1 MMGRRKIRTNHG
13 ARTPLTAHPLFA
25 PVLGLWGAALGGLTT
40 LVLPSDLFT
49 TALAGTGMAALGTQ
63 AQFVLAG
70 MAAVLLGG
78 ALFILAAALS
88 GKTRRKATSM
98 SVAEMAGRRVRPIDP
113 MRELGSYSLDEPVAQ
128 TPFAAAPFSPNP
140 PISPNPF
147 ADDPAPE
154 PEDAAPRALDLSEF
168 AELPGRNAVW
178 VEDVVASPVAAP
190 PTPTQPAKPAPPLS
204 VPPSV
209 PQSVPAPF
217 VVPDPGT
224 AALAHLRAT
233 PPEQLSLVQMV
244 ERFAAALHDQRRTAP
259 GSAGHNRDLAARDAA
274 LAEALKALAAL
285 SGDHAARDA
294 QTEPLRDALS
304 RLQGLRG
311 AA

>member
-1 MMGRRKIRTNHG
+1 MMGRRKNGTNHG

-40 LVLPSDLFT
+40 LVLPSELFT

-98 SVAEMAGRRVRPIDP
+98 TIAEMAGRRVRSIDP
-113 MRELGSYSLDEPVAQ
+113 VRELGSHSLDEPVAQ
-128 TPFAAAPFSPNP
+128 TPFAVA

-154 PEDAAPRALDLSEF
+154 PEAAPPRALDLSEF

-178 VEDVVASPVAAP
+178 VEDVEPSPVAAP
-190 PTPTQPAKPAPPLS
+190 PPQPAKPVPPLS

-244 ERFAAALHDQRRTAP
+244 ERFAAALHDHRSAAP

-285 SGDHAARDA
+285 SGDQAARDA
-294 QTEPLRDALS
+294 QAEPLRDALS

>member
-1 MMGRRKIRTNHG
+1 MMGRRKNGTNHG

-40 LVLPSDLFT
+40 LVLPSELFT

-70 MAAVLLGG
+70 IAAVLLGG

-98 SVAEMAGRRVRPIDP
+98 TIAEMAGRRVRSIDP
-113 MRELGSYSLDEPVAQ
+113 VRELGSHSLDEPVAQ
-128 TPFAAAPFSPNP
+128 TPFAVA

-154 PEDAAPRALDLSEF
+154 PEAAPPRALDLSEF

-178 VEDVVASPVAAP
+178 VEDVEPSPVAAP
-190 PTPTQPAKPAPPLS
+190 PPQPAKPAPPL
-204 VPPSV
+204 SV

-244 ERFAAALHDQRRTAP
+244 ERFAAALHDHRSAAP

-285 SGDHAARDA
+285 SGDQPARDA
-294 QTEPLRDALS
+294 QAEPLRDALS